1 MLNRS
6 EDSLN
11 AALEMFR
18 RKEYDASAV
27 FFYYS
32 ILQRMMFALA
42 HSKEKPITYD
52 KQNPLNED
60 LHKKL
65 KFEICNRI
73 RDGKEAKSVGKFTL
87 PGFGILKLVQRAA
100 RMGRNPA
107 TGEQIKIPA
116 KTVVKFSVA
125 KAAKEAIA
133 GKAPAKKK

>member
-1 MLNRS
+1 
-6 EDSLN
+6 
-11 AALEMFR
+11 MFR

-73 RDGKEAKSVGKFTL
+73 RDGKEAKSVGELFEQLHNFRNIAEYTTKSLSIKEGLECKELQEKLTSKIKNFFPL
-87 PGFGILKLVQRAA
+87 PH
-100 RMGRNPA
+100 
-107 TGEQIKIPA
+107 
-116 KTVVKFSVA
+116 
-125 KAAKEAIA
+125 
-133 GKAPAKKK
+133 